1 MAREPDEPES
11 KARDALPFSPKAAGR
26 RDRRRDLR
34 GGTRL
39 IAARFRVGTRLMVRR
54 RDVEIEA
61 QIQGRRALRD
71 REPEW

>member
-11 KARDALPFSPKAAGR
+11 KARDAFPF
-26 RDRRRDLR
+26 RRRPPAAEIVGATS

-39 IAARFRVGTRLMVRR
+39 ITARFRVGTRLMFRR

-61 QIQGRRALRD
+61 PIQGRRALRD